1 MFIDQDFVSNS
12 SVFNFD
18 HHLFSFVGAAINLG
32 FYITMDI
39 LSSGNSVNKFCSYI
53 FWVLVFLFL
62 YSTKKIWLPLVKYTC
77 MLSCDRLSYLLIFYS
92 KILIILIMT
101 T

>member
-18 HHLFSFVGAAINLG
+18 HHLFSFVVAEINFIL

-53 FWVLVFLFL
+53 YFGSFFSFSIQYKEDMVISGQVYFHAEL
-62 YSTKKIWLPLVKYTC
+62 
-77 MLSCDRLSYLLIFYS
+77 
-92 KILIILIMT
+92 
-101 T
+101 